1 MKILVVVPAYNESAY
16 IGETLS
22 RLNSA
27 KEYVEGAS
35 EATVEIIVVDNDSSD
50 GTGEIAQAH
59 GARVVLERVR
69 NVARARNTGATASS
83 GDVLTFIDADTTV
96 QESLL
101 LRIASEVADNG
112 LLGGAVQL
120 RYSPRRRLMR
130 LYLSGWRLLASIAGM
145 AQGGVQF
152 CTSEAFHA
160 IHGYDERLYMGEDVD
175 FFWRLRRYA
184 RQTGSGLCVLSGL
197 YAASSSRRF
206 DLCGV
211 WEVLATTNPVFIA
224 LFRKRKA
231 TWRRWYEAPPR

>member
-1 MKILVVVPAYNESAY
+1 MKISVVVPAYNESAY

-50 GTGEIAQAH
+50 GTGEIAEAH

-69 NVARARNTGATASS
+69 NVARVRNTGATASS
-83 GDVLTFIDADTTV
+83 GDVLTFIDADTMV

-101 LRIASEVADNG
+101 LRIASEVADHG
-112 LLGGAVQL
+112 LLGGSVQL
-120 RYSPRRRLMR
+120 RYTPRMRLMR

-152 CTSEAFHA
+152 CTSEAFQA
-160 IHGYDERLYMGEDVD
+160 IQGYDERLFMGEDVD
-175 FFWRLRRYA
+175 FYWRLRRHA
-184 RQTGSGLCVLSGL
+184 RRTGSGLCVLSEV
-197 YAASSSRRF
+197 YATSSSRRF

-211 WEVLATTNPVFIA
+211 WEVLATTNPVFIV

-231 TWRRWYEAPPR
+231 AWSRWYEAPPR